1 MAAID
6 RTGRTIKA
14 QRRLAVL
21 SHQMVAHR
29 ASAAPARWSST
40 QMMIFNPELPP
51 GPGGSPYFQPV
62 NSALEES
69 KGITFAEMRSLGLRH
84 ATFPSA
90 AFGCDVGYCIYIPPG
105 VDTRPDSDA
114 TGRVPVIYNLHGAGG
129 NEFHSYYDVKTL
141 HEGILEGRYPPTLMV
156 LPNGGFTW

>member
-1 MAAID
+1 
-6 RTGRTIKA
+6 
-14 QRRLAVL
+14 
-21 SHQMVAHR
+21 
-29 ASAAPARWSST
+29 
-40 QMMIFNPELPP
+40 MIFNPELPP

-62 NSALEES
+62 NSAPQES
-69 KGITFAEMRSLGLRH
+69 KGITFAEMQNIGLRH

-105 VDTRPDSDA
+105 VGNVA
-114 TGRVPVIYNLHGAGG
+114 TGPVPVIYNLHGAGG

-141 HEGILEGRYPPTLMV
+141 HEGILDGRYPPTIMV